1 MISIGL
7 TGGIGSGKTT
17 ISKIFINNWNIPVY
31 FADERAKW
39 IMQNN
44 ETIKNFLIDIL
55 GSDSY
60 TKGTLN
66 KKYVASIIFNNENVK
81 QKLEAI
87 VHQAVMNDYN
97 EWKWQHKN
105 APYVIH
111 EAALIFESK
120 LESHYDKIIS
130 VISPLSLR
138 LNRLKERGMELIDIE
153 QRIKAQTTD
162 EYKKSL
168 SDFIVIN
175 DEQHSLIEQVL
186 NIHKLLIK

>member
-1 MISIGL
+1 MLSIGL

-17 ISKIFINNWNIPVY
+17 VSKLFIHNWNVPVY

-39 IMQNN
+39 LMQNN

-60 TKGTLN
+60 SKGTLN
-66 KKYVASIIFNNENVK
+66 KKYIASIIFSNENVK
-81 QKLEAI
+81 QKLETI
-87 VHQAVMNDYN
+87 VHQAVIDDYYQ
-97 EWKWQHKN
+97 WKSQYKN
-105 APYVIH
+105 VPYVIH

-120 LESHYDKIIS
+120 LENNYDKIIS
-130 VISPLSLR
+130 VISPLPLR
-138 LNRLKERGMELIDIE
+138 IKRLQERGMELSDIE

-162 EYKKSL
+162 EYKQSL
-168 SDFIVIN
+168 SDFIIIN

-186 NIHKLLIK
+186 NIHNKLIQ